1 MSDKE
6 NPRFKI
12 RFDED
17 ASAVDDESSLQG
29 AVDNLRIDKLR
40 RKTNLMA
47 LLIPLL
53 IGTVAVFGYLDLRNR
68 YDKNLS
74 TGSSEVQSL
83 SKALES
89 KFSSLSIRQ
98 AKLESLLPEKL
109 AEIENATV
117 ALKIKLQQAETLLN
131 NNLKASKSGNQALQE
146 RIEDVDKSI
155 APLQAEMKKLES
167 QITSLEGRVSK
178 ELSTLS
184 DGIDKTRKDV
194 KDVLKQASQQ
204 ASQQASAA
212 LEGRL
217 DDRLEK
223 KLDKKMFELAI
234 RHQERLEQMTTRLSE
249 QVQAL
254 QKKVSLLEEQ
264 QKASATRPGLRSEP
278 ASPDQPA
285 APPAPEKP
293 AERKTPD
300 GIVEKDLR

>member
-204 ASQQASAA
+204 ASAA

-264 QKASATRPGLRSEP
+264 QKASGTRPGLRSEP